1 MNTRYM
7 KGERK
12 NRDEKLWTKLRE
24 NGKKENNDDKDH
36 ADSHNDEMGLKARQK
51 RGKSF
56 QSLRT

>member
-51 RGKSF
+51 KG
-56 QSLRT
+56 